1 MGRGMCVTAHAG
13 DRAQP
18 VGVNSLLL
26 GCQPWRQVTLP
37 AEPFHQG
44 QVITLKSAFEKWG
57 ESVTLLG
64 SAEALELRS
73 QSPCLSQ
80 LPPRQVVAL
89 ASSSPCLGLAWRTVF
104 WGSLWMG
111 FSSPCLRWPEDGAQV
126 LFAYGLL

>member
-1 MGRGMCVTAHAG
+1 MSIRVCLKATVTRSQKKLAEDYKVKWLLLFSCYILDGWMGRGMCVTAHAG

-64 SAEALELRS
+64 SAEALELEDTKYKKQGLPGRGGA
-73 QSPCLSQ
+73 CL
-80 LPPRQVVAL
+80 
-89 ASSSPCLGLAWRTVF
+89 
-104 WGSLWMG
+104 
-111 FSSPCLRWPEDGAQV
+111 
-126 LFAYGLL
+126 